1 MKTVKC
7 PQCNLVNFITAINCK
22 RCGQFFQEVEMT
34 QPIAPAQTAVA
45 SHLQPVLPTPSPTP
59 NYSRPTYQQT
69 TYQSSQS
76 SAFVKKGLAIFSML
90 LGILS
95 FPMINMFVIGL
106 LSGILAIIFGVPGAI
121 AGIVIGLLILPTGLF
136 SGIIALVKAKRRP
149 NEYGG
154 KGFAITGIVLSG
166 FGLVT
171 IPLVAAIAIPNLL
184 ASRKAANEGSAIST
198 MKTIAF
204 AQEKYA
210 NMHIRCG
217 DLIELVP
224 NNFLDAETAKGV
236 KSGYSFSITKTAN
249 GCEIIAKPVVE
260 DGFSATGTRSFYY
273 AVNEGKLRNSK
284 IKGQLANATSEIVDT
299 QGFPKV
305 FSFYSQEQASKAFS
319 NVPMPTFTP
328 VTMPKFDPRK
338 AQ

>member
-7 PQCNLVNFITAINCK
+7 PQCNLVNFNTAINCK

-34 QPIAPAQTAVA
+34 QPSAPIQNTVA
-45 SHLQPVLPTPSPTP
+45 AHLQPVLPTPSPTP
-59 NYSRPTYQQT
+59 NYSRPTYQPT
-69 TYQSSQS
+69 NYQSSQS
-76 SAFVKKGLAIFSML
+76 SPFVKKGLAIFSML

-95 FPMINMFVIGL
+95 FPMINIIVVGL
-106 LSGILAIIFGVPGAI
+106 LSVIFAMIFGVTGMI
-121 AGIVIGLLILPTGLF
+121 VGGVIGLLILPTGLF
-136 SGIIALVKAKRRP
+136 TGIVALVKVKRRP

-171 IPLVAAIAIPNLL
+171 IPIVAAIAIPNLF
-184 ASRKAANEGSAIST
+184 AARKSANEGSAISS

-204 AQEKYA
+204 AQQKFA

-236 KSGYSFSITKTAN
+236 KSGYIFSITKTAN
-249 GCEIIAKPVVE
+249 GCEIIAKPAVE
-260 DGFSATGTRSFYY
+260 DGMMASGSRSFYY
-273 AVNEGKLRNSK
+273 AVDEGKLHFSK
-284 IKGQLANATSEIVDT
+284 VKGQLANRSSEIIDT
-299 QGFPKV
+299 QGFPPV
-305 FSFYSQEQASKAFS
+305 FSFYSQEQANKALS
-319 NVPMPTFTP
+319 TIPTPTFTP
-328 VTMPKFDPRK
+328 MTMPSFDPQK
-338 AQ
+338 AY